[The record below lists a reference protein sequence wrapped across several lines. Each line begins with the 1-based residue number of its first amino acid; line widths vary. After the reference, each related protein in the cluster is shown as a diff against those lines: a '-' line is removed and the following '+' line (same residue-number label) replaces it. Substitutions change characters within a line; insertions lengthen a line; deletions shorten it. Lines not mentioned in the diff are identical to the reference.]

1 MNNERKRECRERMA
15 KRQKE
20 RLIKKERKIEK
31 RISVFNYLGPS
42 SPFRC

>member
-1 MNNERKRECRERMA
+1 MNSERKRDSRERLT
-15 KRQKE
+15 KIQNE

>member
-20 RLIKKERKIEK
+20 RLIKGHQRDSDK
-31 RISVFNYLGPS
+31 GT
-42 SPFRC
+42 